1 MFEGWDS
8 FYLLVGGAAGALIG
22 TMFIVAT
29 LTAGYDA
36 NRLSRGAAVY
46 ITPVVFHFGVVMV
59 VSVLT
64 AVPHLSSDIFALVM
78 AVCAAVGVVYAVVT
92 TVRIFRLDWD
102 DTLPDLSDKF
112 FYGVFPTLA
121 YLALGGAAASIWL
134 WPEDAPYLI
143 GATMLILLVVGI
155 RNAWDLATALVQRQ
169 RDPQSK

>member
-1 MFEGWDS
+1 MS
-8 FYLLVGGAAGALIG
+8 PCTL
-22 TMFIVAT
+22 AT
-29 LTAGYDA
+29 LTAGLDA
-36 NRLSRGAAVY
+36 NRLSRGGAVY
-46 ITPVVFHFGVVMV
+46 ITPVVFHFGVVLV

-64 AVPHLSSDIFALVM
+64 AVPHLALDIVGLVI
-78 AVCAAVGVVYAVVT
+78 AICATVGVVYAVVT

-112 FYGVFPTLA
+112 FSGVFPTFA
-121 YLALGGAAASIWL
+121 YLALGGAAASVWL

-169 RDPQSK
+169 RDTQSK